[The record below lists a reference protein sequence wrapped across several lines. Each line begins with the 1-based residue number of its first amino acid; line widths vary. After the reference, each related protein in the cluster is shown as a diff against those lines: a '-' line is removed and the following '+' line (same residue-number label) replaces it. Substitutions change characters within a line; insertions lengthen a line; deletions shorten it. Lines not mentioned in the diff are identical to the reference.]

1 MLEANKSI
9 ASRIIQEIFNEGRFE
24 VVDELVAPGYVGRD
38 SARPSPI
45 IGAGGVIE
53 SAAAY
58 RGSFPDLQISI
69 AEQVAEDD
77 RVVTRW
83 EARGTHESEFFGVA
97 PTGKQVTVSGITID
111 RYAEGRLIEGWTSWD
126 TLGLLQQLGAV
137 PDLVAA

>member
-9 ASRIIQEIFNEGRFE
+9 ASKIIQEIFNEGRFE
-24 VVDELVAPGYVGRD
+24 TVDELVAPGYVGHD
-38 SARPSPI
+38 SARPAPI

-58 RGSFPDLQISI
+58 LGAFPDLQISI
-69 AEQVAEDD
+69 AEQIGEDD

-83 EARGTHESEFFGVA
+83 EASGTHEAESFGVA

-111 RYAEGRLIEGWTSWD
+111 RYVEGRLIESWTNWD
-126 TLGLLQQLGAV
+126 TLGLLQQLGAI
-137 PDLVAA
+137 PDLVTA

>member
-24 VVDELVAPGYVGRD
+24 TVDEFVAPGYVGHD
-38 SARPSPI
+38 SARPAPI

-58 RGSFPDLQISI
+58 RAAFPDLQVSI
-69 AEQVAEDD
+69 AEQIGEDD

-83 EARGTHESEFFGVA
+83 EARGTHEAEFFGVA
-97 PTGKQVTVSGITID
+97 PTGKQVTVSGITIE
-111 RYAEGRLIEGWTSWD
+111 RYAEGRLIESRTNWD
-126 TLGLLQQLGAV
+126 TLGLLRQLGAI
-137 PDLVAA
+137 PDLVTA